1 MLDMP
6 PRRFNIV
13 NMLHIAGKL
22 VTSVMYL
29 EIFDKTHGN
38 QSLINKPSIYIV
50 DVLSFDIVSDD
61 LVSVVLEASV
71 TISV

>member
-13 NMLHIAGKL
+13 NMLRIAGKL
-22 VTSVMYL
+22 ITFVMYL

-50 DVLSFDIVSDD
+50 DAFNFDIASDG
-61 LVSVVLEASV
+61 LFSVVLEASV